1 MSKCYI
7 PELSI
12 RTIRKEENISKL
24 KDTYSFN
31 KIVKQI
37 ICAVD
42 GFYEITDKS
51 LIKYK
56 KVLLEDLIFENFV
69 NNYTL
74 LISNSYEKKI
84 GQVEFIPYEC
94 EEITVT
100 SLIFD
105 IPESNNKLVINYINN
120 RITDFYFKTKEKI
133 TQNNIFLNN
142 DVSLILKTLNV

>member
-12 RTIRKEENISKL
+12 RTIRKEENINKL
-24 KDTYSFN
+24 KDTFSYN
-31 KIVKQI
+31 ETIKQI
-37 ICAVD
+37 ICTID

-56 KVLLEDLIFENFV
+56 TVLFNDLIFENFV
-69 NNYTL
+69 DNYTL
-74 LISNSYEKKI
+74 LVSNSYEKKL
-84 GQVEFIPYEC
+84 GQVEFIPFES
-94 EEITVT
+94 EQITI
-100 SLIFD
+100 SNLIFD
-105 IPESNNKLVINYINN
+105 IPESNNKLVFKYINK
-120 RITDFYFKTKEKI
+120 RITDFYFQTKEKI